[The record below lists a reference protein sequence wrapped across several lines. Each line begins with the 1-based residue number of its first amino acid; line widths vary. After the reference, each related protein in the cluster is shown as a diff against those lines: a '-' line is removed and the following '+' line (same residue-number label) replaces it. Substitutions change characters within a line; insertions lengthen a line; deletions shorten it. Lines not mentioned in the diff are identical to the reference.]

1 MNVVI
6 TGAGNGIGLELV
18 KVFAKKS
25 TNDIFAIVR
34 NEGHVE
40 KLKSISPKVIPVV
53 QDLSKNDFK
62 NFKKTFTSVPHVDI
76 LINNAGT
83 FVKKPFFEI
92 DDEEWHHLFNVNF
105 FAVVRM
111 IRYLLPL
118 MGQKHPSHIVN
129 IGSIGGFQGSKKFPG
144 LTAYSASKSALS
156 GLTETLAEELK
167 YQNIKINCLALGAV
181 QTQMF
186 ERAFPNHSAATSPE
200 EIALYIHDFA
210 IEGHKFFNGKTLP
223 VSTSTP

>member
-18 KVFAKKS
+18 KLFAKDKS
-25 TNDIFAIVR
+25 CQVYAIVR
-34 NEGHVE
+34 KEEHVE
-40 KLKSISPKVIPVV
+40 KLRVISENVRPVM
-53 QDLSKNDFK
+53 QDLSKNDLK
-62 NFKKTFTSVPHVDI
+62 NFKKIFTSVPHIDI

-83 FVKKPFFEI
+83 FIKKPFFEI
-92 DDEEWHHLFNVNF
+92 DDEEWHHLFDVNF
-105 FAVVRM
+105 FAVVRL
-111 IRYLLPL
+111 IRYLLPI
-118 MGQKHPSHIVN
+118 MGQKHPSHVVN

-167 YQNIKINCLALGAV
+167 YQNIMVNCLALGAV

-186 ERAFPNHSAATSPE
+186 EKAFPNHSAATSPE
-200 EIALYIHDFA
+200 EIAVYIHDFS
-210 IEGHKFFNGKTLP
+210 INGHKFFNGKTLP
-223 VSTSTP
+223 VSISTP